1 MKKTFKLVIA
11 FLCLVAMSGCSNEQT
26 YKERIIGKWQPVDY
40 EYFYNDGSEG
50 DIPQDE
56 LEAYLNSITWTFNID
71 GTIVIT
77 KNGNTATLSW
87 LLEDDKIVFSTGHE
101 YIIEK
106 LTSKKMILKCYIG
119 NDYARYARFS
129 FDKVE

>member
-40 EYFYNDGSEG
+40 EYFYNDGSEE

-56 LEAYLNSITWTFNID
+56 LEAYLNSFTWTFNTD
-71 GTIVIT
+71 ETIVIT
-77 KNGNTATLSW
+77 MNGNTATLSW
-87 LLEDDKIVFSTGHE
+87 LLEDDKIVFSTGYE

-106 LTSKKMILKCYIG
+106 LTSKKMILKCYRG
-119 NDYARYARFS
+119 SDYARFS